1 MHQDPHPNSQPARR
15 EKATRKW
22 AVLISTGALIAG
34 AGIAALLSS
43 SGQAASPPPA
53 LQPAAN
59 QPAATQPPA
68 IQPAA
73 TQPAATQPPANQPA
87 ATQPPASQP
96 AATQPPTTSNCVQ
109 WPGVPDL
116 IGLGGD
122 LNSLA
127 QDEGDYGDGSSE
139 TSADAGY
146 IGVAVNAVSNDGPP
160 PAQYASQLSY
170 LLQTVTAEGDDP
182 GAFGAGYDGSLATSL
197 ANEMSQVCD

>member
-53 LQPAAN
+53 P
-59 QPAATQPPA
+59 QPPVY
-68 IQPAA
+68 
-73 TQPAATQPPANQPA
+73 QPAATQPPANQPA
-87 ATQPPASQP
+87 ATQAPADQP

-122 LNSLA
+122 LSSLA
-127 QDEGDYGDGSSE
+127 QDEADYGDGSSA
-139 TSADAGY
+139 TTADAGY

-160 PAQYASQLSY
+160 PAQYAAQLSN

-182 GAFGAGYDGSLATSL
+182 GAFGAGYDGSMATSL
-197 ANEMSQVCD
+197 ANEMSELCG